1 MKRTKRERLNA
12 WTGFFIGVGLIIIF
26 IVIIAVSAQRHSGER
41 SERETVTERA
51 EKEPR
56 EKRSKRN
63 KQQEVVETPVVSTT
77 EGSVVSIQM
86 EPYRTGEY
94 LYKFEDIT
102 WNFDSQD
109 EEGVGVPVTAVSF
122 EFVNF
127 SRHEGS
133 YVNFGRPYKVGTY
146 TGACQ
151 EVRALS
157 YEGEYGSPIAFA
169 RCEGAQEVTEF
180 AIFQNEN
187 ILAVSSR
194 TVATGTSSSET
205 PFQEVYELDMTTM
218 VR

>member
-1 MKRTKRERLNA
+1 MQKTKRERRNA
-12 WTGFFIGVGLIIIF
+12 WTGFFIGVALIIIF
-26 IVIIAVSAQRHSGER
+26 IVIIAISAQRHSGDRPEGA
-41 SERETVTERA
+41 VATERA
-51 EKEPR
+51 EKAPR

-63 KQQEVVETPVVSTT
+63 KQQESAEAPIVTTT
-77 EGSVVSIQM
+77 EGSVVAIEM
-86 EPYRTGEY
+86 EPYRTAPY

-102 WNFDSQD
+102 WSFSSQD
-109 EEGVGVPVTAVSF
+109 EEGVGVPVTAVNF

-146 TGACQ
+146 AGACQ

-157 YEGEYGSPIAFA
+157 YEGEYGRPIAFA

-187 ILAVSSR
+187 LLAVSSR
-194 TVATGTSSSET
+194 TVATGTSSSTT
-205 PFQEVYELDMTTM
+205 PFQEVYTLDMTTM